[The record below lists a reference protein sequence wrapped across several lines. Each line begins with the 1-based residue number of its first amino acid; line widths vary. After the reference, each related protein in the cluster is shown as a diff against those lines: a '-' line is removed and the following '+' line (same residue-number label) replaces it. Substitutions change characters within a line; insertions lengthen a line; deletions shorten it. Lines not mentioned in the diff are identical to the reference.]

1 MGDPKRQRKKYE
13 SPRFP
18 WRTDVLQSELR
29 LIGEYGLRNKHELW
43 RHRTLVSK
51 LREIARSLLGVPGN
65 ERTKSEGELLRKLER
80 LGVLSENAVLDN
92 VLDLSIDDI
101 LQRRLQTIVLRK
113 GLARTIYQS
122 RQFIT
127 HGHIAIGDRRVFSPS
142 YLVLRD
148 EEGLI
153 GYATASP
160 MSNPDHPL
168 RSSIELGAKEPVAK
182 E

>member
-1 MGDPKRQRKKYE
+1 LGDPKRQRKKYE

-65 ERTKSEGELLRKLER
+65 ERVKSEGELLRKLGR
-80 LGVLSENAVLDN
+80 LGFLSENAVLDN
-92 VLDLSIDDI
+92 ILDLSIEDI
-101 LQRRLQTIVLRK
+101 LQRRLQTIVFRK
-113 GLARTIYQS
+113 GLARTIHQS
-122 RQFIT
+122 RQLIT

-153 GYATASP
+153 GYATASA
-160 MSNPDHPL
+160 MSDPDHPL
-168 RSSIELGAKEPVAK
+168 RSSIESGAKEPVVK